1 VEYKRLEDKCI
12 ICGEPLEKRGILI
25 CGKCKG
31 KGWIDCKAEK
41 EKNKKQA
48 LAEAEE
54 VLHELVE
61 AAK

>member
-1 VEYKRLEDKCI
+1 MEKCI

-25 CGKCKG
+25 CRKCRS

>member
-25 CGKCKG
+25 CRKCKG